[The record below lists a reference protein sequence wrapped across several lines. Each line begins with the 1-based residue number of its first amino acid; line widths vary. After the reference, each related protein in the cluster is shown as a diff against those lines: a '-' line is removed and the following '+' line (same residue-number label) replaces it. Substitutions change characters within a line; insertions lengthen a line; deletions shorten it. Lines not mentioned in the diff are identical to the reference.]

1 MLRHAVHAL
10 DVVKLHRSN
19 RSDLL
24 MALMLPPHV
33 LPLCLRLLMVR
44 LVVMM
49 PSESPRRV
57 LDIVHRCLHRGSLPI
72 LALMIFLI
80 K

>member
-1 MLRHAVHAL
+1 MLRHDVHAL

-24 MALMLPPHV
+24 MLPPHV
-33 LPLCLRLLMVR
+33 LPLCLRHLVR
-44 LVVMM
+44 MMVMM
-49 PSESPRRV
+49 PIGSPMRV
-57 LDIVHRCLHRGSLPI
+57 LDVVHRCLHRRSLPI
-72 LALMIFLI
+72 LAVMIPLI